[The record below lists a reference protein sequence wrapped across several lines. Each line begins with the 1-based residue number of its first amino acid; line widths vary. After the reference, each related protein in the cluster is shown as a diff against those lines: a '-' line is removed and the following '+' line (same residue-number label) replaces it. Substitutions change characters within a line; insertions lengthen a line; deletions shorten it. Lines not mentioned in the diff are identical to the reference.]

1 MQRHPRN
8 LPFLTEG
15 KSRLLV
21 QKRTI
26 ISLFT
31 FSFLPELAGKSRNAV
46 KLNFNQGQFRSE
58 RYVKGA

>member
-1 MQRHPRN
+1 MQRHPRD

-15 KSRLLV
+15 KSQLLV
-21 QKRTI
+21 QERTI

-31 FSFLPELAGKSRNAV
+31 FSFLPELAGKPRNAV
-46 KLNFNQGQFRSE
+46 KLNFNQGQSRSE